1 MKISVKSEYFAYQ
14 CKSGNYKC
22 WYIEYQGKKYVHRAG
37 LIFVIPVIFRVCRS
51 ENNVFQL
58 RFGWFGYANKKVEV
72 KHD

>member
-1 MKISVKSEYFAYQ
+1 MKIRVKLEYFVRQRMKGGYTI
-14 CKSGNYKC
+14 

-58 RFGWFGYANKKVEV
+58 RVGWFGYANKKVEV